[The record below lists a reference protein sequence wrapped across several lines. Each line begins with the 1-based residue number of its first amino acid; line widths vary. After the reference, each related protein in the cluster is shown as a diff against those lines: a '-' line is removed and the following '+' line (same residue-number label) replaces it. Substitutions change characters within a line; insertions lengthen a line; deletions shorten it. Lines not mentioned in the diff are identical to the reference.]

1 MTLVPDLPYG
11 LVTKGALLLQV
22 DPSEA
27 IAKRVQEMSDI
38 FCAHYTAPT
47 DTHPGSH
54 ETFAK
59 KRLRMGEILYYKLL
73 ETILVSE
80 KAKGKPHDNLLS
92 QDLFHQALFTCCLEI
107 VIFSYNS
114 QRTFPWVLETFK
126 LEPVHFYKVIEVI
139 IRAEDWLP
147 RDVVKHLQRIEEQ
160 ILESRAWTK
169 DSPLWEA
176 IERDPLGVPSCE
188 EVSLPHQTTSNDH
201 HVDIT
206 QSPLSHHGAFSVL
219 KCKIYILFFT
229 QVISS
234 LTNF

>member
-1 MTLVPDLPYG
+1 
-11 LVTKGALLLQV
+11 V
-22 DPSEA
+22 DPTEA
-27 IAKRVQEMSDI
+27 IAKRVQDLSDV
-38 FCAHYTAPT
+38 FCSHYTAPT
-47 DTHPGSH
+47 ENHPGSH

-73 ETILVSE
+73 ETILASE

-126 LEPVHFYKVIEVI
+126 LEAVHFYKVIEVI

-169 DSPLWEA
+169 DSPLWDA
-176 IERDPLGVPSCE
+176 IEKDPQGVPSCE
-188 EVSLPHQTTSNDH
+188 EVSLPHPAGLSSSDH
-201 HVDIT
+201 HVDVT
-206 QSPLSHHGAFSVL
+206 QSPLSHHDRAFTVMR
-219 KCKIYILFFT
+219 CKKLCLLLIEM
-229 QVISS
+229 
-234 LTNF
+234 